1 MKTNLDLATKLHYE
15 LNLDNF
21 WTVSIRSYEVQLM
34 GWHTPELEKLLF
46 DKGYQLKWDELY
58 GNYRFD
64 ENGVN
69 IILSQ
74 KPKNDN

>member
-21 WTVSIRSYEVQLM
+21 WTVNIRTYEVQLM
-34 GWHTPELEKLLF
+34 AWYTPELEKLLF
-46 DKGYQLKWDELY
+46 YKGYQVQWNEQI
-58 GNYRFD
+58 GNYRYE
-64 ENGVN
+64 ENGIS
-69 IILSQ
+69 IILSN